1 MSSMEMPAAL
11 AAEARTADT
20 EQAARSA
27 RIETALAILFAAAAV
42 LFASFLA
49 VVTSLV

>member
-11 AAEARTADT
+11 AGEAPTTDA

-27 RIETALAILFAAAAV
+27 RIETALAILFAASGV